1 MVEIIE
7 STLRRL
13 VLRKSDR
20 DMRLLLLGGLGM
32 SLLCCLIVYKTVRT
46 TSVRCARAPAGLTD
60 LTERLLGIVPLEC
73 RRVEH
78 VKGAFVDEI
87 DSEGSVVPDSR

>member
-7 STLRRL
+7 STPRRL

-32 SLLCCLIVYKTVRT
+32 SLLCCLIV
-46 TSVRCARAPAGLTD
+46 
-60 LTERLLGIVPLEC
+60 
-73 RRVEH
+73 
-78 VKGAFVDEI
+78 KGAFVDEI